1 MIFLLTDKVAFVTG
15 GSRGIGK
22 EICKQFV
29 RHGAKVVVG
38 YHSNVEMAEELVQ
51 TLGKQYPGA
60 KLMAK
65 QIDVTDYRQVHQ
77 VITETV
83 ERFGQIDVLVNNA
96 AIGIEGAVIPTNP
109 MDDWVK
115 VIETNLIGTLHC
127 IKAASLHMLL
137 AQSGSIVNVASIA
150 GISGIERIS
159 SYCASKAG
167 VIGLTKSLSKEYAPY
182 KVRVNA
188 VAPGYTEDTGMLYRI
203 PEDQLKKIKDRVP
216 LQRFAH
222 PEEIVDSVS
231 FLASDQSSYITGQTL
246 IVDGG
251 YTA

>member
-1 MIFLLTDKVAFVTG
+1 MLTDKVALVTG

-29 RHGAKVVVG
+29 RHGGKVIIG
-38 YHSNVEMAEELVQ
+38 YHSNQMMAEELLRSLEKEYPQ
-51 TLGKQYPGA
+51 TE
-60 KLMAK
+60 LMAK
-65 QIDVTDYRQVHQ
+65 QIDVTDYQQVHQ
-77 VITETV
+77 VVTEIV
-83 ERFGQIDVLVNNA
+83 DRFGQIDVLVNNA

-109 MDDWVK
+109 MEDWVK

-127 IKAASLHMLL
+127 IKAVSLHMLL
-137 AQSGSIVNVASIA
+137 AQSGSIVNVTSIA

-167 VIGLTKSLSKEYAPY
+167 VIGLTRSLSKEYAPY
-182 KVRVNA
+182 NVRVNA

-203 PEDQLKKIKDRVP
+203 PEEQLKKIKDRVP
-216 LQRFAH
+216 LQRFAL
-222 PEEIVDSVS
+222 PKEIVDSVS
-231 FLASDQSSYITGQTL
+231 FLASDQSTYITGQTL
-246 IVDGG
+246 VVDGG